1 MKIVEE
7 YEKICLVEKKPD
19 NTAGELKDAFS
30 GRKIC
35 VCDFYIANS
44 EQGEITERGYLGSY
58 RKIEIDTGKRIFDG
72 GLCRENRG

>member
-35 VCDFYIANS
+35 VGIW
-44 EQGEITERGYLGSY
+44 GSY
-58 RKIEIDTGKRIFDG
+58 IK
-72 GLCRENRG
+72 L